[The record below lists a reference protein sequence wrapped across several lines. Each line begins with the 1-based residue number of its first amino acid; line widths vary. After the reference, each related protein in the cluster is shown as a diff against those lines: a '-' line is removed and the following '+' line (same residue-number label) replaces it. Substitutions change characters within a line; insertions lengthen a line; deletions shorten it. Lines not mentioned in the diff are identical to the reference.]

1 MTGGFGS
8 LSWPRAARAALLP
21 CARPAGTIV
30 RPLADRLSPLLLVV
44 TQPNPALV
52 TQRDVQRLPR
62 VALWLFCAAYLLP
75 GLFGRDPWKHADITA
90 FGHMLGIA
98 RGWAPLLEPSIGGV
112 AAQEG
117 GLLPYWLGAAFIRL
131 LPWLDPAFAARVP
144 FAMLLGG
151 VLALTWY
158 SCYYLARTDAAQPL
172 PLAFG
177 GEARPVDYARALADG
192 ALLALIATL
201 GLLQLGHE
209 TTPELLQL
217 TGTALLLYAL
227 ATATVGKPLA
237 PRLAVLAAL
246 PLMAGSG
253 AATLALLLAVPAL
266 TASVLPHAPAGLR
279 QLRPW
284 TAIACVLALG
294 LATIMQTWSW
304 RLSWPT
310 SWASLARM
318 LLWFTWPAWLL
329 AGWTLWRWRARLQE
343 PHIALPA
350 LVTLLCLAGSLAMG
364 GSDRAL
370 LLALPSLAVLAA
382 FALPTLKR
390 AVSAA
395 IDWFSVFFFTVLALA
410 MWVIYGAMHTGF
422 PAQTAANVYK
432 LASPGFRPAFSLWA
446 LGWAIAGTLAWL
458 WLVRWRTARHQ
469 HVLWKSLVLPAS
481 GVALC
486 WLLAMTLWLPVL
498 DQARSYRSLVE
509 RTSRHIPPAVRCVAA
524 PGASTSLLA
533 ALEYFGHYEVHGQPD
548 ADKVSGCR
556 YLVVSLPSRDVAPLR
571 AGWRFIARER
581 ERTINTESLLV
592 YRRSR

>member
-1 MTGGFGS
+1 MS
-8 LSWPRAARAALLP
+8 CPSVWPMPRTRRHNRPHAA
-21 CARPAGTIV
+21 CA
-30 RPLADRLSPLLLVV
+30 SPHPPV
-44 TQPNPALV
+44 TLPNPALV

-62 VALWLFCAAYLLP
+62 LALWLFCAAYLLP

-112 AAQEG
+112 AAQDG

-144 FAMLLGG
+144 FALLLGG

-192 ALLALIATL
+192 ALLALIASL

-217 TGTALLLYAL
+217 AGTTLCLFAL
-227 ATATVGKPLA
+227 AAAAAGKPVA
-237 PRLAVLAAL
+237 PRVAILLAL
-246 PLMAGSG
+246 PVMAGSG
-253 AATLALLLAVPAL
+253 AATLALLLAAL
-266 TASVLPHAPAGLR
+266 SAAASILPQAPGGLKR
-279 QLRPW
+279 LRPW
-284 TAIACVLALG
+284 VALSAVLALAA
-294 LATIMQTWSW
+294 ATAMETWSW
-304 RLSWPT
+304 RLGWP
-310 SWASLARM
+310 SSGSSLIR
-318 LLWFTWPAWLL
+318 LLVWFTWPAWLL
-329 AGWTLWRWRARLQE
+329 AGWTLWRWRGRLQA
-343 PHIALPA
+343 PHIALP
-350 LVTLLCLAGSLAMG
+350 LMVTLLCLAGSLAMG
-364 GSDRAL
+364 GSDRGL
-370 LLALPSLAVLAA
+370 LLGLPALAVLAA

-390 AVSAA
+390 AVSSA
-395 IDWFSVFFFTVLALA
+395 IDWFSVFFFTALVLA

-432 LASPGFRPAFSLWA
+432 LASPGFRPPFSAWA
-446 LGWAIAGTLAWL
+446 LAWAAAGTLAWL
-458 WLVRWRTARHQ
+458 ALVRWRTARHQ
-469 HVLWKSLVLPAS
+469 HALWKSLVLPAS

-486 WLLAMTLWLPVL
+486 WLLAMTLWLPLL
-498 DQARSYRSLVE
+498 DEARSYRSLIE
-509 RTSRHIPPAVRCVAA
+509 RTARHIPPAVRCVAA

-533 ALEYFGHYEVHGQPD
+533 ALEYFGHYRVHGLPD
-548 ADKVSGCR
+548 ADRASGCR
-556 YLVVSLPSRDVAPLR
+556 YLVVSLPSREVAPVR
-571 AGWRFIARER
+571 PGWRFIARER

-592 YRRSR
+592 YRRAR